1 MTTTGTAPRDRA
13 ARPTTLRGRLAT
25 AATGTVGAV
34 VGLAPHVLH
43 HIGPLLGVALV
54 AGTGGTIL
62 FGLLGL
68 AASVPMLLR
77 LHRRFHTWRAPA
89 LALALFGAAFA
100 VSTLVIGPMISGSRS
115 PGVGPAPAPAVSEP
129 AGHASH
135 HG

>member
-1 MTTTGTAPRDRA
+1 MTTTDAPSTS
-13 ARPTTLRGRLAT
+13 ARPRTLRARLAT
-25 AATGTVGAV
+25 AATGAVGAI

-43 HIGPLLGVALV
+43 HIGPLLGVALI
-54 AGTGGTIL
+54 AGTRGTIL

-77 LHRRFHTWRAPA
+77 LHHRFGTWRAPA
-89 LALALFGAAFA
+89 LALALFTLTFTL
-100 VSTLVIGPMISGSRS
+100 STLLVGPLISGSRTPTAP
-115 PGVGPAPAPAVSEP
+115 PGLPAGVTEP

>member
-1 MTTTGTAPRDRA
+1 MTTTGTPPQATSSRPR
-13 ARPTTLRGRLAT
+13 TLRGRLAT
-25 AATGTVGAV
+25 AATATVGAI

-43 HIGPLLGVALV
+43 HIGPLLGVALI

-68 AASVPMLLR
+68 AASVPMLVR
-77 LHRRFHTWRAPA
+77 LHRRFRTWRAPA
-89 LALALFGAAFA
+89 LALALFGVAFA

-115 PGVGPAPAPAVSEP
+115 PGVAPDPSPAISEP

>member
-1 MTTTGTAPRDRA
+1 MTTTDAPTTAAPPR
-13 ARPTTLRGRLAT
+13 TLRGRLAT
-25 AATGTVGAV
+25 AATGTVGAI

-43 HIGPLLGVALV
+43 HIGPLLGVALI

-77 LHRRFHTWRAPA
+77 LHRRFRTWRAPA
-89 LALALFGAAFA
+89 LALALFAVAFA
-100 VSTLVIGPMISGSRS
+100 VSTLVVGPLISGARS
-115 PGVGPAPAPAVSEP
+115 PAAPPVPGPVVSEP
-129 AGHASH
+129 AGHAAH